1 MFDVYDASD
10 KLIARHALLRDAIA
24 VLVAE
29 DNALAYIVECETNIT
44 LAIDNEANKLRFML
58 GVKRKLDR

>member
-10 KLIARHALLRDAIA
+10 KLIASHALLRDAIGE
-24 VLVAE
+24 LVAAE
-29 DNALAYIVECETNIT
+29 DNAPTYLVERETNIT

-58 GVKRKLDR
+58 GAKES